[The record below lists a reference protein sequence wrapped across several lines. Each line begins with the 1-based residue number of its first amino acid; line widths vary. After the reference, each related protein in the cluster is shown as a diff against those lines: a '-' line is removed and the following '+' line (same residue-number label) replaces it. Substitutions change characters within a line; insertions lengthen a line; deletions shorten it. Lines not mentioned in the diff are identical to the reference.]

1 MKAFPNG
8 IITNGDGLIIGGQQG
23 MDLRD
28 WFAGMAMLGMLS
40 EHSGI
45 RYDTD
50 ELTQFSYE
58 VADAMMKARLKN
70 DSMEEKT
77 SVPKDQHL

>member
-28 WFAGMAMLGMLS
+28 WFAGLAMQGMLAN
-40 EHSGI
+40 G
-45 RYDTD
+45 
-50 ELTQFSYE
+50 QFYVSKNTAKHAYYM
-58 VADAMMKARLKN
+58 ADLM
-70 DSMEEKT
+70 MEEREIK
-77 SVPKDQHL
+77 

>member
-1 MKAFPNG
+1 MQPLPNLVP
-8 IITNGDGLIIGGQQG
+8 NNSGLSFTYQQG

-58 VADAMMKARLKN
+58 VADAMMKARLQN

>member
-1 MKAFPNG
+1 MKAFPKMNEKQPSYQ
-8 IITNGDGLIIGGQQG
+8 TG

-28 WFAGMAMLGMLS
+28 WFAGLAMQGMLS

-45 RYDTD
+45 RYSTD

-58 VADAMMKARLKN
+58 VADTMMKARLQN
-70 DSMEEKT
+70 DSLEEKT